1 MSSLHQVFNIWIDC
15 NLSLAKQRAEDTVF
29 VTLLSWDAGN
39 NIGGKRLNILDLM
52 ELLELH
58 LLKLVVVMVVN
69 SETWS
74 LG

>member
-1 MSSLHQVFNIWIDC
+1 M
-15 NLSLAKQRAEDTVF
+15 F
-29 VTLLSWDAGN
+29 VTLLSWDTGN